1 MNDFDKRFK
10 KMNDDFDRDFDRTK
24 KLAIVAFV
32 FNLVIVLG
40 LISFGIWV
48 VVQLLQHFGVVWDDR
63 I

>member
-48 VVQLLQHFGVVWDDR
+48 VVQLLQHFGVV
-63 I
+63 

>member
-10 KMNDDFDRDFDRTK
+10 KMNDDFDRDFDSTK

-48 VVQLLQHFGVVWDDR
+48 VVQLLQHFGVV
-63 I
+63 